1 MARTRSEDGA
11 AAVEFALVL
20 PVLIML
26 ILGILEFGLAY
37 NAQITVTNAARE
49 GARTMVIQNSP
60 SAAKTAVETVSS
72 ALNPAITDS
81 EITIT
86 VSNGTTTCTSGSTA
100 TVAIQY
106 PFKFLTGFFGTGYT
120 MTGKAAMRCG
130 G

>member
-1 MARTRSEDGA
+1 MAHARSEDGA
-11 AAVEFALVL
+11 AAVEFALLL
-20 PVLIML
+20 PILIML

-60 SAAKTAVETVSS
+60 SAAKTAVKTVSS
-72 ALNPAITDS
+72 VLNPAITDS

-86 VSNGTTTCTSGSTA
+86 VSNGTTTCTGGSTA
-100 TVAIQY
+100 TVNIQY

>member
-1 MARTRSEDGA
+1 MACTRSEDGA
-11 AAVEFALVL
+11 VAVEFALLL
-20 PVLIML
+20 PILIML

-49 GARTMVIQNSP
+49 GVRTMAIQNNT
-60 SAAKTAVETVSS
+60 SAAKTAVQTVSS
-72 ALNPAITDS
+72 TLNPAITNT

-86 VSNGTTTCTSGSTA
+86 VSNGTTACTGGSTA
-100 TVAIQY
+100 TVAVQY
-106 PFKFLTGFFGTGYT
+106 PFHFLTGFFGTGYT

>member
-1 MARTRSEDGA
+1 MSRTRSEDGA
-11 AAVEFALVL
+11 AAVEFALLL
-20 PVLIML
+20 PILIML

-49 GARTMVIQNSP
+49 GVRTMVIQNSP
-60 SAAKTAVETVSS
+60 GAAKAAVETVSS
-72 ALNPAITDS
+72 TLAPAITDS

-86 VSNGTTTCTSGSTA
+86 VSNGTATCTGGSTA
-100 TVAIQY
+100 TVNIQY
-106 PFKFLTGFFGTGYT
+106 PFQFLTGFFGTGYT

>member
-1 MARTRSEDGA
+1 M
-11 AAVEFALVL
+11 EFALVL
-20 PVLIML
+20 PLLIML

-49 GARTMVIQNSP
+49 GVRTMAIQNST
-60 SAAKTAVETVSS
+60 SAAKTAVETAAS

-86 VSNGTTTCTSGSTA
+86 VSNGTTTCTGGSTA